1 MASSCHGSIGHQS
14 IYLVQQSFCFDF
26 PCYFHHRFAHICC
39 FPRGCPCS
47 LLRIDVL
54 LYGCGGLSGGFGDGP
69 EFVFEVIECLCTVV
83 RRGRRFGR
91 DDPKDI
97 AYDAEVGGVLYF
109 QDECHRAVNDGLY
122 EVCGY
127 GPAVGALDTA
137 QCVLKVGAEAGR
149 YRGSGSMLA

>member
-26 PCYFHHRFAHICC
+26 PCYFHHR
-39 FPRGCPCS
+39 
-47 LLRIDVL
+47 
-54 LYGCGGLSGGFGDGP
+54 
-69 EFVFEVIECLCTVV
+69 
-83 RRGRRFGR
+83 GRRFGR

-109 QDECHRAVNDGLY
+109 QDECRRAVNDGLY

-137 QCVLKVGAEAGR
+137 QCVLKVDAEAGR